1 MKKNL
6 GILGTTAL
14 ALTLLLS
21 SCSTSS
27 EEATIDTGILERLNA
42 ATGFSWEVDSAND
55 RNKWEFDNLTDEERT
70 KPTLWNSEGYIQML
84 NAGANDILKCINQVF
99 VYENEEFAAKARE
112 RAKADF
118 DDWDGFVGVLTD
130 PVTNY
135 GIVLV
140 DYGDSCRDK
149 IASVFDFVLPESLID
164 SDY

>member
-1 MKKNL
+1 MNSRKAFVV
-6 GILGTTAL
+6 AL
-14 ALTLLLS
+14 ALTLVLS
-21 SCSTSS
+21 SCSSSS
-27 EEATIDTGILERLNA
+27 EEASIDTGILARLVTS
-42 ATGFSWEVDSAND
+42 TGFSWETQSSRD
-55 RNKWEFDNLTDEERT
+55 REKWEKENLTDEERVE
-70 KPTLWNSEGYIQML
+70 PSLQNSEGFIQRFH
-84 NAGANDILKCINQVF
+84 ASDYVKCIND
-99 VYENEEFAAKARE
+99 VYVYQNEEFAAKARE

-118 DDWDGFVGVLTD
+118 EDWDGFIGVLTD

>member
-1 MKKNL
+1 MNFRKAFGL
-6 GILGTTAL
+6 TLV
-14 ALTLLLS
+14 LTLLLS
-21 SCSTSS
+21 SCSSSS
-27 EEATIDTGILERLNA
+27 EEATIDTGILARLVTS
-42 ATGFSWEVDSAND
+42 TGFSWQITSAND
-55 RNKWEFDNLTDEERT
+55 RAEWEIENLTDEERAE
-70 KPTLWNSEGYIQML
+70 PSLWNSEGFIQVL
-84 NAGANDILKCINQVF
+84 DVGENDILKCINNVF
-99 VYENEEFAAKARE
+99 VYENEEFATKARE

-118 DDWDGFVGVLTD
+118 DDWDGFIGVLTD

>member
-1 MKKNL
+1 MNFRKAFGL
-6 GILGTTAL
+6 TLV
-14 ALTLLLS
+14 LTLLLS
-21 SCSTSS
+21 SCSSSS
-27 EEATIDTGILERLNA
+27 EEATIDTGILARLVTS
-42 ATGFSWEVDSAND
+42 TGFSWQITSAND
-55 RNKWEFDNLTDEERT
+55 RAEWEIENLTDEERAE
-70 KPTLWNSEGYIQML
+70 PSLWNSEGFIQVL
-84 NAGANDILKCINQVF
+84 DAGENDILKCINNVF

-112 RAKADF
+112 RTKADY
-118 DDWDGFVGVLTD
+118 DDWNGFIGVLTD

>member
-1 MKKNL
+1 MKKKL
-6 GILGTTAL
+6 GMLMSTGL

-21 SCSTSS
+21 SCSSSS
-27 EEATIDTGILERLNA
+27 EEASIDTGILARLVTS
-42 ATGFSWEVDSAND
+42 TGFSWETRSPRDND
-55 RNKWEFDNLTDEERT
+55 IWEKENLTDEERGE
-70 KPTLWNSEGYIQML
+70 PSLENSEGFIQRL
-84 NAGANDILKCINQVF
+84 LATDYLKCIND
-99 VYENEEFAAKARE
+99 VYVYQNEEFAAKARE
-112 RAKADF
+112 RSKADF
-118 DDWDGFVGVLTD
+118 ADWDGFIGVLTD